1 MDRRNAVFI
10 ISVAARLVDL
20 HPSTLRKYER
30 CGLLDPPS
38 RQSGRLRLYSPED
51 ITRLRQIKTLVEERG
66 VNLAGVERAL
76 AITER
81 AQLLRDLATTE
92 TDPDRLRRHCHMLA
106 EDMLRVLDA
115 TPRNASTDSGT
126 SDANSCDDTA
136 ADTRR
141 AT

>member
-115 TPRNASTDSGT
+115 TPRNVSTDGAT
-126 SDANSCDDTA
+126 RNANS
-136 ADTRR
+136 
-141 AT
+141 